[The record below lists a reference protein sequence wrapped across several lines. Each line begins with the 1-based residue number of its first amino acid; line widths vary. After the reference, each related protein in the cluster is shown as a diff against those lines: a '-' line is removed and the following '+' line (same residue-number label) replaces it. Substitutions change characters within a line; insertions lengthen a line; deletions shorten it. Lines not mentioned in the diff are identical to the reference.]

1 MQLTNPQ
8 LILLSRLLTKDAKSV
23 KLAAGFHSVDAFSVT
38 CDGGSISVG
47 EDEAYT
53 PTTSIP
59 LLATMVVALHRAGFQ
74 REGIASL
81 IIDAAT
87 DAVNRG
93 SRVGDELE
101 TTIAYVEQEVKD
113 LKARLSADL
122 PDKVRAGKVRVKGK

>member
-1 MQLTNPQ
+1 MTLTDTQ
-8 LILLSRLLTKDAKSV
+8 IVLLSRLLAKEAKGI
-23 KLAAGFHSVDAFSVT
+23 KLAAGHHSVDSFTFT

-47 EDEAYT
+47 DDETYT

-87 DAVNRG
+87 DAVNSDG
-93 SRVGDELE
+93 KVGDELA
-101 TTIAYVEQEVKD
+101 TTIAYVDGEVKA

-122 PDKVRAGKVRVKGK
+122 PDKVRAGKVRVKAR

>member
-1 MQLTNPQ
+1 MTLTDTQ
-8 LILLSRLLTKDAKSV
+8 TVLLAKLLAKDAKSI
-23 KLAAGFHSVDAFSVT
+23 KLAAGHHSVDGFTFT

-47 EDEAYT
+47 DDETYT

-87 DAVNRG
+87 DAVNAG
-93 SRVGDELE
+93 GKVGDELE
-101 TTIAYVEQEVKD
+101 TTIAYVQQEVAD
-113 LKARLSADL
+113 LKARLSAEL
-122 PDKVRAGKVRVKGK
+122 PDKVRAGKVRVKAR